1 MCLCVCMRSDP
12 PDPRW
17 TPERRRECDPRTEM
31 RCDDGGCV
39 LLRRKCDNIFDCLDG
54 SDERG
59 CGVCTPAEWKCASG
73 ECLPEN
79 QRCDGITQCSDGS
92 DEDLCVTECPPGWFR
107 CNDGVCLD
115 VKRRCDGRP
124 HCLDGS
130 DEFNCSRNSDF

>member
-1 MCLCVCMRSDP
+1 MCLCVCVRSDS
-12 PDPRW
+12 DPRW

-31 RCDDGGCV
+31 RCDDGSCV

-59 CGVCTPAEWKCASG
+59 CGVCIPAEWKCASG

-92 DEDLCVTECPPGWFR
+92 DEDLCECPDGQLP
-107 CNDGVCLD
+107 CDNGVCIN
-115 VKRRCDGRP
+115 KNFFCD
-124 HCLDGS
+124 HNIDCHDAS
-130 DEFNCSRNSDF
+130 DERNCRKDIFG